1 MGSKRDSNRDGR
13 STRILFVCDATKYPG
28 IHEFRHSIHNV
39 RMQAGIVNSGDTIVV
54 FGALHRI
61 LHPMGYYVEVVPDN
75 FFGTTHTRA
84 KEEHVSKM
92 VDLYVNMLQK
102 SAEECEA
109 EGVDIEVKVTAG
121 TPMRKVV
128 MQEVAISEPTWVILD
143 RHLRRDMRFYLRHI
157 PCKVAMILD
166 NSSVEV
172 LRSHSSNK
180 KIEYVEDK
188 LSYSLSKHVPVLPM
202 HGNEYSEQST
212 IPFSY
217 HGSMYSIESSEMA
230 KNGVPS
236 IASTSKKHSSSS
248 RDDFE
253 TNSNPK
259 LEKSGGSDN
268 GNNEYN
274 FPPLVIPQQSQPT
287 SQKSPNGP
295 AMCVTCG
302 LCTELIST
310 RYSYVDIQLATD
322 DFSSDNLLGEGG
334 YGPVYLGRL
343 KDGQRIAAKVQREA
357 SIVGPS
363 EFNSEV
369 YILSF
374 ARHKNIV
381 MLLGHCSKEDRN
393 ILVYEYIC
401 NKSLN
406 WHLFENTE
414 RVLEW
419 HQRYTIAIGIAK
431 GLRFLHEECRGSPII
446 HRDVWPGN
454 IMLTH
459 DFVPML
465 GDFGFAKWKMDGD
478 DVQTR
483 ILGSLGYLAPEYA
496 ENGIVSI
503 RTDVYAFG
511 VVLIQL
517 ISGRRSIDLDRDG
530 LQVPLRQWALPRIEA
545 LSFKELS
552 DPRLEEPCST
562 CELYYMARTAYACI
576 QTEPE
581 MRPSMAEALS
591 LLEGENDHLHHLT
604 EQFIPHYSK

>member
-1 MGSKRDSNRDGR
+1 MLYLPLNR
-13 STRILFVCDATKYPG
+13 V
-28 IHEFRHSIHNV
+28 
-39 RMQAGIVNSGDTIVV
+39 
-54 FGALHRI
+54 
-61 LHPMGYYVEVVPDN
+61 GYSVEVVPDN

-128 MQEVAISEPTWVILD
+128 MQEVATSEPTWVILD
-143 RHLRRDMRFYLRHI
+143 RHLRRDLRFYQRHI
-157 PCKVAMILD
+157 PCKVALILD

-188 LSYSLSKHVPVLPM
+188 LFYSLSKHVPVLPI
-202 HGNEYSEQST
+202 HGNENNEQPT

-217 HGSMYSIESSEMA
+217 RGSMYSIESSEMA

-236 IASTSKKHSSSS
+236 IPSTSKKHSSSS
-248 RDDFE
+248 RYDFE

-274 FPPLVIPQQSQPT
+274 FPPLVIPQQLHRT
-287 SQKSPNGP
+287 SQNSPNGP

-357 SIVGPS
+357 STVGLS

-381 MLLGHCSKEDRN
+381 MLLGHCFKEDRN

-446 HRDVWPGN
+446 HRDVRPGN

-496 ENGIVSI
+496 EDGIVSI

-511 VVLIQL
+511 VILIQL

-530 LQVPLRQWALPRIEA
+530 QQVPLRQWAFPLIEA

-552 DPRLEEPCST
+552 DPRLEEPCTT

-581 MRPSMAEALS
+581 MRPSMVEALS

>member
-1 MGSKRDSNRDGR
+1 
-13 STRILFVCDATKYPG
+13 
-28 IHEFRHSIHNV
+28 
-39 RMQAGIVNSGDTIVV
+39 
-54 FGALHRI
+54 
-61 LHPMGYYVEVVPDN
+61 
-75 FFGTTHTRA
+75 
-84 KEEHVSKM
+84 M

-102 SAEECEA
+102 SAEEWEA

-143 RHLRRDMRFYLRHI
+143 RHLRRDLRFYLRHI
-157 PCKVAMILD
+157 PCKVALILD

-172 LRSHSSNK
+172 LRPHSSNK
-180 KIEYVEDK
+180 KIEYVEDE
-188 LSYSLSKHVPVLPM
+188 LFYSLSKHVPVLLF
-202 HGNEYSEQST
+202 HGNENNEQSI

-259 LEKSGGSDN
+259 LEKSGGSNN
-268 GNNEYN
+268 GNNEYD
-274 FPPLVIPQQSQPT
+274 FPPLVIPQQLQPT

-357 SIVGPS
+357 STVGPS

-381 MLLGHCSKEDRN
+381 MLLGHCSKENRN

-431 GLRFLHEECRGSPII
+431 GLRFLHAECRGSPII
-446 HRDVWPGN
+446 HRDVRPGN

-511 VVLIQL
+511 IVLIQL

-530 LQVPLRQWALPRIEA
+530 HQVPLRQWALPLIEA

-552 DPRLEEPCST
+552 DPRLEEPCTT